1 MRSLASAVSLWGRQ
15 LAVSVRGAVETPRP
29 LCPARPR
36 QGTRPGDATG
46 GRDPRTRFKAK
57 RPHAQ
62 EDVRGSVIYKSER
75 PRSRSARPRGA
86 RHVKSRHVG
95 PERSGM
101 RIT

>member
-1 MRSLASAVSLWGRQ
+1 MGAVPG
-15 LAVSVRGAVETPRP
+15 VRGVTVGTAVGRVCAGGRRNAQAP
-29 LCPARPR
+29 LPGKA
-36 QGTRPGDATG
+36 TPGDATG

-62 EDVRGSVIYKSER
+62 EDVCGSVIYKSER